1 MHWIKARYFKF
12 PMTVPVLI
20 WPRFGN
26 RLKESRTE
34 NLLDP
39 LIGIGTFS
47 LDTLHRSFQSG
58 DKATD

>member
-12 PMTVPVLI
+12 PMTVPVII
-20 WPRFGN
+20 WPRFRN

-34 NLLDP
+34 NLDP

-47 LDTLHRSFQSG
+47 LDTLHRSFRSR

>member
-1 MHWIKARYFKF
+1 
-12 PMTVPVLI
+12 MTVPVLI
-20 WPRFGN
+20 WPRFRN

-34 NLLDP
+34 NLDP

-47 LDTLHRSFQSG
+47 LDTLHRSFQSR

>member
-1 MHWIKARYFKF
+1 
-12 PMTVPVLI
+12 MTVPVLI
-20 WPRFGN
+20 WPRFRN

-34 NLLDP
+34 NLDP

-47 LDTLHRSFQSG
+47 LDTLHRSFRSR